1 MPDGSGRPF
10 WADEDYTPRKP
21 LPVPGGGIQI
31 HSTRGTIART
41 WWSARFLDTLT
52 ELGVGGRLS
61 RGRTYARSGQIV
73 SLDVAAGAAVAL
85 VQGTRPTPYRVRIG
99 VRTWD
104 KSEWT
109 RVVEALAEDAWYAAT
124 LLAGAMPPEI
134 EELLGGLGLALFP
147 ESGTTDLSMDCA
159 CPDPTVPCKHLAA
172 AFYLL
177 AERFDADPFEMLSL
191 RGRDRET
198 LLENLRERRGTVRGA
213 SGSSG
218 PSGRSGPAGSSG
230 PSGPSAS
237 VPPLAEVL
245 DRFWTAAP
253 SDALPPAP
261 PATAPDAVLDQ
272 VPELPVRVRGKR
284 VTELLRPAYERM
296 ADDD

>member
-1 MPDGSGRPF
+1 MPDGRPF

-31 HSTRGTIART
+31 HSTRGTVART

-52 ELGVGGRLS
+52 DLGVGGRLS

-85 VQGTRPTPYRVRIG
+85 VQGTRPKPYTVRIG

-109 RVVEALAEDAWYAAT
+109 RVEQALVDDAWYAAA
-124 LLAGAMPPEI
+124 LLAGGMPPEI

-147 ESGTTDLSMDCA
+147 ESGATDLSMDCT
-159 CPDPTVPCKHLAA
+159 CPDVTVPCKHLAA

-177 AERFDADPFEMLSL
+177 AERFDADPFEILAL

-198 LLENLRERRGTVRGA
+198 LLENLRERRGTTRA
-213 SGSSG
+213 EIG
-218 PSGRSGPAGSSG
+218 PSE
-230 PSGPSAS
+230 PSAS
-237 VPPLAEVL
+237 VPPLADVL
-245 DRFWTAAP
+245 DRFWTSAP
-253 SDALPPAP
+253 VDTLPPAP
-261 PATAPDAVLDQ
+261 PATSPDAVLDQ

-284 VTELLRPAYERM
+284 VTDLLRPAYLRM
-296 ADDD
+296 ADEP

>member
-1 MPDGSGRPF
+1 MPDRSGRPF
-10 WADEDYTPRKP
+10 WADDDYTTRKP

-31 HSTRGTIART
+31 HATRGTIART
-41 WWSARFLDTLT
+41 WWSARFLDVLA

-104 KSEWT
+104 KAEWT
-109 RVVEALAEDAWYAAT
+109 RVEQALADDAWYAAA
-124 LLAGAMPPEI
+124 LLAGAMPPEV

-147 ESGTTDLSMDCA
+147 ESGTTDLSMDCT
-159 CPDPTVPCKHLAA
+159 CPDATVPCKHLAA

-177 AERFDADPFEMLSL
+177 AERFDADPFEILTL

-198 LLENLRERRGTVRGA
+198 LLENLRSRRGTGREPTE
-213 SGSSG
+213 
-218 PSGRSGPAGSSG
+218 PSAP
-230 PSGPSAS
+230 PAS
-237 VPPLAEVL
+237 VPPLADVL
-245 DRFWTAAP
+245 DRFWTSAP
-253 SDALPPAP
+253 VEALPPAP
-261 PATAPDAVLDQ
+261 PATSPDAVLDQ

-284 VTELLRPAYERM
+284 VTDLLRPAYERI
-296 ADDD
+296 ADE

>member
-1 MPDGSGRPF
+1 MPDGRPF
-10 WADEDYTPRKP
+10 WTDEEYTPRKP

-31 HSTRGTIART
+31 HSTRGTVART

-61 RGRTYARSGQIV
+61 RGRSYARSGQIV

-85 VQGTRPTPYRVRIG
+85 VQGTRPKPYRVRIG
-99 VRTWD
+99 ARTWD

-109 RVVEALAEDAWYAAT
+109 RVEQALADDAWYAAA

-134 EELLGGLGLALFP
+134 EQLLGGLGLALFP
-147 ESGTTDLSMDCA
+147 ASGATDLSMDCT
-159 CPDPTVPCKHLAA
+159 CPDVTVPCKHLAA

-177 AERFDADPFEMLSL
+177 AERFDADPFEILAL

-198 LLENLRERRGTVRGA
+198 LLENLRERRGGTREET
-213 SGSSG
+213 
-218 PSGRSGPAGSSG
+218 GPAE
-230 PSGPSAS
+230 PSAS

-245 DRFWTAAP
+245 DRFWASAP
-253 SDALPPAP
+253 VDALPPAP
-261 PATAPDAVLDQ
+261 PATSPDAVLDQ

-284 VTELLRPAYERM
+284 VTDLLRPAYERM
-296 ADDD
+296 ADE

>member
-1 MPDGSGRPF
+1 MPDGRPF

-31 HSTRGTIART
+31 HSTRGTVARS

-52 ELGVGGRLS
+52 GLGVGGRLS
-61 RGRTYARSGQIV
+61 RGRSYARSGQIV
-73 SLDVAAGAAVAL
+73 SLDVGAAAAVAL
-85 VQGTRPTPYRVRIG
+85 VQGTRPKPYRARIG

-109 RVVEALAEDAWYAAT
+109 RVEQALADDAWYAAA

-134 EELLGGLGLALFP
+134 EQLLAGLGLALFP
-147 ESGTTDLSMDCA
+147 ESGATDLSMDCT
-159 CPDPTVPCKHLAA
+159 CPDVTVPCKHLAA

-177 AERFDADPFEMLSL
+177 AERFDADPFEILAL

-198 LLENLRERRGTVRGA
+198 LLDNLRERRGTAREET
-213 SGSSG
+213 G
-218 PSGRSGPAGSSG
+218 PSE
-230 PSGPSAS
+230 PSAS
-237 VPPLAEVL
+237 VPPLADVL
-245 DRFWTAAP
+245 DRFWSAAP
-253 SDALPPAP
+253 VDALPPAP
-261 PATAPDAVLDQ
+261 PATSPDAVLDQ

-284 VTELLRPAYERM
+284 VTDLLRPAYERM
-296 ADDD
+296 ADDG